1 MAPAFFIK
9 KTTRM
14 KRILIFLFFLP
25 QILSLKSQDST
36 QAPKDP
42 ALHIYRAM
50 YPHINDLVHT
60 KLDVRFD
67 YSKSYLY
74 GKAWITLKP
83 HFYPTD
89 TLSLDAKGMDI
100 KEVSMLKGNQR
111 SPLKYYNDGTTLR
124 IHLDKTYRYTENYT
138 IYVDYTS
145 KPNEI
150 KAQGSAAITDAKGL
164 YFINP
169 LGTDKDK
176 PTEIWT
182 QGETESNSAW
192 FPTIDKPNQKCTE
205 EISMTVPAKYVT
217 LSNGKLVSQ
226 IKNTDGTRT
235 DNWKMDLP
243 HSPYLF
249 FMGVGDYAVIHDSYK
264 GKEVNYYVEKEYASV
279 AKRIFGLTPEM
290 MAFYSRILGVEF
302 PWVKYSQMTAR
313 DYVSGAMENTTA
325 TLHTNALQQD
335 ARQLADGNKY
345 EDYVAHE
352 LVHQWFSDLATTESW
367 SNLTLNE
374 SFANFSET
382 LWFEFKHGKD
392 AGDATNFHDIEKYL
406 ADPSN
411 PSKNLVRFYYT
422 DREEMFDMVTYSKG
436 GRILNML
443 KNYVGDSA
451 FFKSLNLYLNTFKFK
466 NAEAHNLRLAFEQ
479 VTGQDLNWYWNQWYY
494 GSGHPIFDIN
504 YSYDDT
510 KKMALVVVNQVQ
522 KTGKIF
528 RIPMAIDVYEGGSK
542 KRHAVWL
549 GNESDS
555 FYFRYNI
562 RPDLINV
569 DGDKIILCQ
578 KKDNKTLENFIYQY
592 KYAGLYMDR
601 REAIEFCSEQQGDE
615 SARALLKQAMR
626 DPYFELR
633 NLTMNSLELDSP
645 AMKAEVESVLLEL
658 ATKDPDRTV
667 QATAIGYLGT
677 YKKTEYKDLFIKKAS
692 DSSYSVAGNA
702 LTALSY
708 LDEAQAYQL
717 ANEFSK
723 FPAKGDLLIAMSAI
737 FIKEG
742 DESKSDLVIDG
753 FDKMPMSQEKFDE
766 SPQFAALLLKME
778 NTEQFKKG
786 VDALIRFRESIP
798 ASQKAELS
806 KLINDSF
813 LKPIGERKE
822 AAGLK
827 EQADYILSKIPR

>member
-1 MAPAFFIK
+1 
-9 KTTRM
+9 M
-14 KRILIFLFFLP
+14 KRLLIYLYSFILTGS
-25 QILSLKSQDST
+25 LSAQDSI

-42 ALHIYRAM
+42 ALLIYRAAF
-50 YPHINDLVHT
+50 PHINDLVHT

-67 YSKSYLY
+67 YARSYMY

-89 TLSLDAKGMDI
+89 SLSLDAKGMDI
-100 KEVSMLKGNQR
+100 KEVAVLKGNQTL
-111 SPLKYYNDGTTLR
+111 PLKYNYDGTTLL
-124 IHLDKTYRYTENYT
+124 IHLDKTYRYTENYS
-138 IYVDYTS
+138 IYINYTA
-145 KPNEI
+145 KPNEL

-176 PTEIWT
+176 PTQIWT
-182 QGETESNSAW
+182 QGETESSSVW
-192 FPTIDKPNQKCTE
+192 FPTVDKPDQKCTE

-226 IKNTDGTRT
+226 VKNADGTRT

-249 FMGVGDYAVIHDSYK
+249 FMGVGDYAIVHDTYK
-264 GKEVNYYVEKEYASV
+264 GKDVNYYVEPAYASV
-279 AKRIFGLTPEM
+279 ARRIFGLTPEM
-290 MAFYSRILGVEF
+290 MGFYSRILGMEY
-302 PWVKYSQMTAR
+302 PWPKYSQMTAR

-325 TLHTNALQQD
+325 TLHTDALQQD

-352 LVHQWFSDLATTESW
+352 LFHQWFGDLATTESW

-382 LWFEFKHGKD
+382 IWAEYKHGKD

-422 DREEMFDMVTYSKG
+422 DREAMFDMVTYSKG

-443 KNYVGDSA
+443 RNYVGDSA
-451 FFKSLNLYLNTFKFK
+451 FYKSLNLYLNNFKFK
-466 NAEAHNLRLAFEQ
+466 NAEAQNLRLAFEQ

-494 GSGHPIFDIN
+494 GSGHPIFDISYN
-504 YSYDDT
+504 YDDA
-510 KKMALVVVNQVQ
+510 KKMALVVINQIQ

-528 RIPMAIDVYEGGSK
+528 RIPLAIDVYEDGVK
-542 KRHAVWL
+542 TRHKIWL
-549 GNESDS
+549 DKESDS
-555 FYFRYNI
+555 FYFPYSKK
-562 RPDLINV
+562 PDLINV

-578 KKDNKTLENFIYQY
+578 KTDNKTLENFIYQY
-592 KYAGLYMDR
+592 NKAGLYLDR
-601 REAIEFCSEQQGDE
+601 REAIEYCAEHQDE
-615 SARALLKQAMR
+615 PAAQALLRQAVKDR
-626 DPYFELR
+626 YFELR
-633 NLTMNSLELDSP
+633 IMAMNSIDLEKP
-645 AMKAEVESVLLEL
+645 GVKAALEPILLEL
-658 ATKDPDRTV
+658 AAKDPDHTV
-667 QATAIGYLGT
+667 QGTAIGLLGT
-677 YKKTEYKDLFIKKAS
+677 YKKPAYKDLFLKKTD
-692 DSSYSVAGNA
+692 DSSYTVAGNA
-702 LTALSY
+702 LTALSL

-717 ANEFSK
+717 ANEFANH
-723 FPAKGDLLIAMSAI
+723 PAKGNLLSAMSAI

-742 DESKSDLVIDG
+742 DESKFDLIISG
-753 FDKMPMSQEKFDE
+753 FNKMPLSQEKFE
-766 SPQFAALLLKME
+766 EFPAFAALLLKMN

-786 VDALIRFRESIP
+786 VDALVRFRESIP
-798 ASQKAELS
+798 SSQRAEISTLM
-806 KLINDSF
+806 NNNF
-813 LKPIGERKE
+813 LKPIGQRKE
-822 AAGLK
+822 AEGQK
-827 EQADYILSKIPR
+827 EQAAYIMSKTK

>member
-1 MAPAFFIK
+1 
-9 KTTRM
+9 M
-14 KRILIFLFFLP
+14 KRLLVILFSFQFI
-25 QILSLKSQDST
+25 ITLKAQDST
-36 QAPKDP
+36 LATEDP
-42 ALHIYRAM
+42 ALLIYRAAF
-50 YPHINDLVHT
+50 PHINDLVHT
-60 KLDVRFD
+60 KLEVRFD
-67 YSKSYLY
+67 YSRSFMY
-74 GKAWITLKP
+74 GKAWITLRP

-89 TLSLDAKGMDI
+89 SLSLDAKGMDI
-100 KEVSMLKGNQR
+100 KEVSILKGNQR
-111 SPLKYYNDGTTLR
+111 SPLKHNYDGSTLR
-124 IHLDKTYRYTENYT
+124 IHLDKTYAYTENYT
-138 IYVDYTS
+138 IYIDYTS
-145 KPNEI
+145 KPNEL
-150 KAQGSAAITDAKGL
+150 KAQGSAAITEAKGL

-169 LGTDKDK
+169 LGEDKNK

-290 MAFYSRILGVEF
+290 MTFYSRILGMEY

-325 TLHTNALQQD
+325 TLHTDALQQD
-335 ARQLADGNKY
+335 ARQLTDGNKY
-345 EDYVAHE
+345 EDYICHE
-352 LVHQWFSDLATTESW
+352 LFHQWFGDLATTESW

-392 AGDATNFHDIEKYL
+392 AGDATNYHDIEKYL
-406 ADPSN
+406 AVPSN
-411 PSKNLVRFYYT
+411 PSKNLVRFYYA
-422 DREEMFDMVTYSKG
+422 DREDVFDMVTYSKG

-443 KNYVGDSA
+443 RNYVGDSA
-451 FFKSLNLYLNTFKFK
+451 FFRALNLYLVNFKFR
-466 NAEAHNLRLAFEQ
+466 NAEAQNLRLVFEQ
-479 VTGQDLNWYWNQWYY
+479 VTGRDLNWYWNQWYY

-510 KKMALVVVNQVQ
+510 KKMSLVVIDQVQ
-522 KTGKIF
+522 NTGKIF
-528 RIPMAIDVYEGGSK
+528 RIPMAIDVYEGGSRT
-542 KRHAVWL
+542 RHKVWL
-549 GNESDS
+549 ENERDS
-555 FYFRYNI
+555 FYFSYNK

-578 KKDNKTLENFIYQY
+578 KQDHKTLENFIYQY
-592 KYAGLYMDR
+592 KHAGLYLDR
-601 REAIEFCSEQQGDE
+601 REAIEFCAMHQDE
-615 SARALLKQAMR
+615 PAARALLKQSLK

-633 NLTMNSLELDSP
+633 NMTMNLTDFEKPGVQKD
-645 AMKAEVESVLLEL
+645 VEPVLLDL

-667 QATAIGYLGT
+667 QGNAVGLLGT
-677 YKKTEYKDLFIKKAS
+677 YKKEEYKAMFLKKTT

-702 LTALSY
+702 LAALSL
-708 LDEAQAYQL
+708 LDEPRAFQL
-717 ANEFSK
+717 AQEFSNH
-723 FPAKGDLLIAMSAI
+723 PAKGDLFYAMSSLLI
-737 FIKEG
+737 MEG
-742 DESKSDLVIDG
+742 DDAKFAMIIDN
-753 FDKMPMSQEKFDE
+753 FNSMSMSEEKIQEA
-766 SPQFAALLLKME
+766 PQLFAAMIMKTQ
-778 NTEQFKKG
+778 NTELVKKA
-786 VDALIRFRESIP
+786 VNALIHFRDEIP
-798 ASQKAELS
+798 SSERAEMS
-806 KLINDSF
+806 KMINTTY
-813 LKPIGERKE
+813 LKPIADQKE
-822 AAGLK
+822 ADGLK
-827 EQADYILSKIPR
+827 EQGTYIRSMIH